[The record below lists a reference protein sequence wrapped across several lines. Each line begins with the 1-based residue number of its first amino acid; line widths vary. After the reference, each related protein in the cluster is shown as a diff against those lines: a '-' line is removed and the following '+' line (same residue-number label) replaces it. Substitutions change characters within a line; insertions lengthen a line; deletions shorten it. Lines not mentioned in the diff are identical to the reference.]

1 MIPLKNLGR
10 LLRPGLLVAMAVMMT
25 GCDWALF
32 DPKGQIARDELT
44 LLITCVVLMLLVV
57 IPVIVMT
64 LVFAWKYRASN
75 TKARYEPN
83 WSHST
88 AIEVV
93 VWSIP
98 CMIVLVLAVLTWRSS
113 HALDPYRPLDHEAK
127 PVVVEAISL
136 DWKWLFVYPEEN
148 VAVVNEVTFPVHTPL
163 NLKITADTVMNAF
176 FIPHLGSMIYSMA
189 GMQTKLHLIADEEGS
204 FDGRSSHYSGAGF
217 SKMYFKANAVSNDE
231 YQAWLAKVRGDAKVM
246 DQKAFAELGAEKN
259 HDYYPVTYYGSAEK
273 GLFDWVMAKHMGD
286 NHHFGMQHGAE
297 GMSHEAM
304 GHGAAGHEAMDHSA
318 MNHDGMDHAAMDHA
332 AMDHAAMDHAAMGHD
347 AGAAEAE
354 GHAGHNADEHAKAA
368 HAGHGG
374 SGE

>member
-1 MIPLKNLGR
+1 MIPLKTLGR
-10 LLRPGLLVAMAVMMT
+10 MLRPGLIVAMAVMMT

-44 LLITCVVLMLLVV
+44 LLITCTVLMLLVV

-98 CMIVLVLAVLTWRSS
+98 CMIILVLAVLTWRSS
-113 HALDPYRPLDHEAK
+113 HALDPYKPLESDTK
-127 PVVVEAISL
+127 PVQIEAISL

-148 VAVVNEVTFPVHTPL
+148 IAVVNELTFPVNTPL
-163 NLKITADTVMNAF
+163 NFKITADSVMNAF

-189 GMQTKLHLIADEEGS
+189 GMETKLHLIADEAGS
-204 FDGRSSHYSGAGF
+204 YEGRSSHYSGAGF
-217 SKMYFKANAVSNDE
+217 SKMHFIAHAVSNEE

-246 DQKAFAELGAEKN
+246 DQKSFTELAAEKN
-259 HDYYPVTYYGSAEK
+259 HDYYPVTYYGSTEA
-273 GLFDWVMAKHMGD
+273 GLFGAIMAKHMGES
-286 NHHFGMQHGAE
+286 HHFGMKHDGKAMSHEAAGHGAMNHE
-297 GMSHEAM
+297 SMDHEAMDHEAMNHEAM
-304 GHGAAGHEAMDHSA
+304 GHE
-318 MNHDGMDHAAMDHA
+318 
-332 AMDHAAMDHAAMGHD
+332 GHD
-347 AGAAEAE
+347 AAAAPAAAEAA
-354 GHAGHNADEHAKAA
+354 GHAGHNANESAEAA
-368 HAGHGG
+368 PAGNGP